1 MLNVDSIFM
10 SIKINIFAFVNCNT
24 PDMNKR
30 SWFIPIL
37 IVAINVLA
45 IMMRWSSLSELL
57 PAHYDLEGNAGGTMP
72 RSVLLLYPLIGAA
85 VCLIAYVMS
94 RKKPKLQTG
103 LVILASGICLV
114 LLSSAMV
121 TLTAGTMPV
130 FMLAEPVILLAAVA
144 GFVACVVK
152 SRRKKKAVISH

>member
-1 MLNVDSIFM
+1 
-10 SIKINIFAFVNCNT
+10 
-24 PDMNKR
+24 MNMNNR
-30 SWFIPIL
+30 TWFIPIL

-85 VCLIAYVMS
+85 VCLVAYVIARM
-94 RKKPKLQTG
+94 KQKLQTG

-144 GFVACVVK
+144 GFVTCVVK
-152 SRRKKKAVISH
+152 SRRMKG